1 MACSLLFYPKKKPSP
16 FLTYVQWNR
25 WAKDQGLGER
35 YLPLSVWFVIVKTS
49 PYRNPYGIFIELA
62 RERRRK
68 RNMSEDFSL
77 FMYKVKR
84 YDTYKSIASILQ
96 VVFIS
101 CYIGVTYPRFFEKN
115 LVFWKKTTFSP
126 FLFWLTLTIGYKH
139 LFQIIVILILRL
151 TLMIHG
157 MCAAASKHG
166 VTVTLR
172 LLDQFAFNIDSW
184 KMPHAGMLF
193 WWS

>member
-1 MACSLLFYPKKKPSP
+1 MLHRS
-16 FLTYVQWNR
+16 
-25 WAKDQGLGER
+25 
-35 YLPLSVWFVIVKTS
+35 YLSS
-49 PYRNPYGIFIELA
+49 
-62 RERRRK
+62 
-68 RNMSEDFSL
+68 
-77 FMYKVKR
+77 
-84 YDTYKSIASILQ
+84 
-96 VVFIS
+96 
-101 CYIGVTYPRFFEKN
+101 FFEKN
-115 LVFWKKTTFSP
+115 LVFWKKTSFSL
-126 FLFWLTLTIGYKH
+126 FLFWLALTIGYKH

-193 WWS
+193 RWSYIVSLWVRLRQDFVGKNMPAFMRRIQSTTLEISTWFIAWVLFGFHPLCAICVLQYCYLKSRVLLHGAFKAPVVRLKMSHLLYSYSKWLHSIAIYKKHC